1 MNKTR
6 EKNNPLFPL
15 VILKTIVANLF
26 GAITTILILDIADSF
41 GLSTGELGGLLSAN
55 YVASVLMPLI
65 A

>member
-15 VILKTIVANLF
+15 VLLKTMVANLF

-41 GLSTGELGGLLSAN
+41 GLSTGTLGGLLSAN
-55 YVASVLMPLI
+55 YVPPCACR
-65 A
+65 